1 MPATRIND
9 RLSIVTGDPQ
19 GIIIN
24 CLAASD
30 ARVLEIF
37 NVSLFFSSVESM
49 LDNLNQGQPWE
60 SSDPGLVM
68 SGDGEEITLAFRMQ
82 GPPFGQ
88 VQERRSSVP

>member
-1 MPATRIND
+1 MLATRIND

-30 ARVLEIF
+30 AGVLEIF

-60 SSDPGLVM
+60 SSDLVV
-68 SGDGEEITLAFRMQ
+68 SGDGEEITRAAHIHH
-82 GPPFGQ
+82 
-88 VQERRSSVP
+88 